1 MNKTNKFL
9 FILGVATALFT
20 SCSSD
25 DTLETSKGPELTE
38 DEKWVLEANSDERI
52 ELGSGDNSFTRAF
65 VGEGAGE
72 TSKLFTTN
80 EGIGV
85 FCLASAKMDPDAP
98 DIDWNL
104 HTSTDLTDRNK
115 GRYMNWMG
123 MNTGATL
130 AKPTADKSTNF
141 VTWGGNVYANAYQP
155 HRDEV
160 SGAYVTRISWGDEFT
175 RFYPM
180 GNWYT
185 YTFYGYH
192 PYQWD
197 ANNVKTTSEKVDVT
211 IPIDGF
217 TDVLWGRSF
226 RPTDGASQT
235 ADKYAYSGKYFREYR
250 KAHKDD
256 VQPEAP
262 TPTMVFKHALSRINF
277 MVGRGDST
285 ANSGSIY
292 IKELK
297 LLGNVPNSVNL
308 NVATLAAAPN
318 VKPTGTDTGYF
329 NGDPVNKAEG
339 KVTTSSTTYLKTSV
353 PDGFKDDGSINYKE
367 NQYGVDLPYAVTY
380 NTANVITKL
389 SSVDKAKRQVT
400 INKADMTPNYQQ
412 LGTGIIVPPTTATP
426 DYKVQ
431 LTIELEREEG
441 DPLETKTYTFIPQ
454 FPYPISFPGAL
465 EQGKQYNVRITVY
478 TPQDIR
484 INAELVDWDKVDVG
498 VGEEGDEPGIEI

>member
-72 TSKLFTTN
+72 TDTLFTTK

-85 FCLASAKMDPDAP
+85 FCLASAKMDPNAP
-98 DIDWNL
+98 NIDWTL

-123 MNTGATL
+123 MNTNATL

-160 SGAYVTRISWGDEFT
+160 SGEYVTRISWGDGFT

-192 PYQWD
+192 PYQWN
-197 ANNVKTTSEKVDVT
+197 AANVKTTDKKVDVT

-226 RPTDGASQT
+226 RPSDGTVET
-235 ADKYAYSGKYFREYR
+235 ADSCAYSGKYFRQYR
-250 KAHKDD
+250 KAHSK
-256 VQPEAP
+256 EAP

-277 MVGRGDST
+277 SVGRGDST

-292 IKELK
+292 IQELK
-297 LLGNVPNSVNL
+297 LLGDVPNSVNL
-308 NVATLAAAPN
+308 NVAMLDSAAN
-318 VKPTGTDTGYF
+318 VKPTGTDYF
-329 NGDPVNKAEG
+329 NGDPTEG
-339 KVTTSSTTYLKTSV
+339 KVTTSSTTYLKTKV
-353 PDGFKDDGSINYKE
+353 PDGFNDEGDIIYLD
-367 NQYGVDLPYAVTY
+367 NQNGVDLPYAVTY
-380 NTANVITKL
+380 NPTTKVNDIIKL
-389 SSVDKAKRQVT
+389 SAAPEVERQVR
-400 INKADMTPNYQQ
+400 IKKDNMKPDYRK
-412 LGTGIIVPPTTATP
+412 LGTGIIVPPTATP
-426 DYKVQ
+426 NYKVQ
-431 LTIELEREEG
+431 LTIVLERKEG
-441 DPLETKTYTFIPQ
+441 GVTKTYTFIPQ
-454 FPYPISFPGAL
+454 FPYPISFPAGGL

-484 INAELVDWDKVDVG
+484 INAELVDWKDVNI
-498 VGEEGDEPGIEI
+498 GEGEDPGIEI

>member
-1 MNKTNKFL
+1 
-9 FILGVATALFT
+9 
-20 SCSSD
+20 
-25 DTLETSKGPELTE
+25 
-38 DEKWVLEANSDERI
+38 
-52 ELGSGDNSFTRAF
+52 
-65 VGEGAGE
+65 
-72 TSKLFTTN
+72 
-80 EGIGV
+80 
-85 FCLASAKMDPDAP
+85 
-98 DIDWNL
+98 
-104 HTSTDLTDRNK
+104 
-115 GRYMNWMG
+115 MNWMG

-130 AKPTADKSTNF
+130 DDLKAGKTTNI

-155 HRDEV
+155 HQDEV
-160 SGAYVTRISWGDEFT
+160 SGKQVTRISWGDSLT

-192 PYQWD
+192 PYQWN

-217 TDVLWGRSF
+217 TDVLWGRSY
-226 RPTDGASQT
+226 RPSDGTVET
-235 ADKYAYSGKYFREYR
+235 ADSCAYSGKYFRQYR
-250 KAHKDD
+250 KAHST
-256 VQPEAP
+256 EAP

-308 NVATLAAAPN
+308 NVATLGAAPN
-318 VKPTGTDTGYF
+318 VKPTGTGYF
-329 NGDPVNKAEG
+329 NGDPNEG

-389 SSVDKAKRQVT
+389 STVDKKKRQVT
-400 INKADMTPNYQQ
+400 MKEVESKLIPDYQQ

-431 LTIELEREEG
+431 LTIELERQEG
-441 DPLETKTYTFIPQ
+441 GETKTYTFIPQ
-454 FPYPISFPGAL
+454 FPYPISFAGPL

>member
-25 DTLETSKGPELTE
+25 DTLEASKGPELTE
-38 DEKWVLEANSDERI
+38 DEKWVLEANSDEKI
-52 ELGSGDNSFTRAF
+52 QLGSGDNSFTRAF

-72 TSKLFTTN
+72 SSTSFTTN

-98 DIDWNL
+98 NIDWTL
-104 HTSTDLTDRNK
+104 HESSDLTDRNK

-123 MNTGATL
+123 MNTNATL

-141 VTWGGNVYANAYQP
+141 VTWGGNVYANAQP
-155 HRDEV
+155 HVDEV
-160 SGAYVTRISWGDEFT
+160 SELPVTRISWGDGFT

-192 PYQWD
+192 PYQWN
-197 ANNVKTTSEKVDVT
+197 AANVKTTSNKVDVT

-226 RPTDGASQT
+226 RPTAGTTET
-235 ADKYAYSGKYFREYR
+235 ADKYAYSGRYFREYR
-250 KAHKDD
+250 KDKSK
-256 VQPEAP
+256 EAP

-277 MVGRGDST
+277 MVGRGDSP

-297 LLGNVPNSVNL
+297 LLGDVPNSVDL
-308 NVATLAAAPN
+308 NVATLAAAAN
-318 VKPTGTDTGYF
+318 VKPGPEDTGYF
-329 NGDPVNKAEG
+329 NGDPNEG

-353 PDGFKDDGSINYKE
+353 PDGFKDDGSINYLDKQ
-367 NQYGVDLPYAVTY
+367 NGVDLPYKVTY

-389 SSVDKAKRQVT
+389 SDAPKEECKVT
-400 INKADMTPNYQQ
+400 MKEVEGKLIPDYKQ
-412 LGTGIIVPPTTATP
+412 LGTGIIVPPTTDKP

-431 LTIELEREEG
+431 LTIELEREESG
-441 DPLETKTYTFIPQ
+441 VKKTYTFIPQ
-454 FPYPISFPGAL
+454 FPYPISFAGPL
-465 EQGKQYNVRITVY
+465 EQGKQYNVYITVY

-484 INAELVDWDKVDVG
+484 INAELVEWDDEDV
-498 VGEEGDEPGIEI
+498 VGEGAGIEI

>member
-72 TSKLFTTN
+72 TDTLFTTN

-85 FCLASAKMDPDAP
+85 FCLASAKINPKDSKVPEIKWDQYT
-98 DIDWNL
+98 N
-104 HTSTDLTDRNK
+104 SDLTKRNE

-123 MNTGATL
+123 MNTNATL

-160 SGAYVTRISWGDEFT
+160 SGEYVTRISWGDEFT

-192 PYQWD
+192 PYQWN
-197 ANNVKTTSEKVDVT
+197 AANVKTTDKKVDVT

-226 RPTDGASQT
+226 RPSDGTVET
-235 ADKYAYSGKYFREYR
+235 ADSCAYSGKYFRQYR
-250 KAHKDD
+250 KAHST
-256 VQPEAP
+256 EAP

-292 IKELK
+292 IQELK
-297 LLGNVPNSVNL
+297 LLGDVPNSVDL
-308 NVATLAAAPN
+308 NVATLDAAAN
-318 VKPTGTDTGYF
+318 VKPKPTETGYF

-339 KVTTSSTTYLKTSV
+339 KVTTSSTATYLTTKV
-353 PDGFKDDGSINYKE
+353 PDGFNDDGDIIYLDKQN
-367 NQYGVDLPYAVTY
+367 GVDLPYKVTY
-380 NTANVITKL
+380 NTANVITELSKAPEEERKVTMKEVEGKL
-389 SSVDKAKRQVT
+389 IPDYK
-400 INKADMTPNYQQ
+400 Q
-412 LGTGIIVPPTTATP
+412 LGTGIIVPPTATP

-431 LTIELEREEG
+431 LTIQLVREEKG
-441 DPLETKTYTFIPQ
+441 GPKTYTFIPQ
-454 FPYPISFPGAL
+454 FPYPISFPAGGL

-484 INAELVDWDKVDVG
+484 INAELVEWEKVEVG
-498 VGEEGDEPGIEI
+498 GGSDPGIEI

>member
-72 TSKLFTTN
+72 TDTLFTTN

-85 FCLASAKMDPDAP
+85 FCLASAKINPNDPEVPA
-98 DIDWNL
+98 IDWTLYKSTNL
-104 HTSTDLTDRNK
+104 TFRNQ

-123 MNTGATL
+123 MNDGATL
-130 AKPTADKSTNF
+130 ATPDAGKSTNF

-155 HRDEV
+155 YVDEV
-160 SGAYVTRISWGDEFT
+160 SNQPVTRISWGDSLT

-192 PYQWD
+192 PYQWN
-197 ANNVKTTSEKVDVT
+197 ANNVKTTSNKVDVT
-211 IPIDGF
+211 IKIDGF
-217 TDVLWGRSF
+217 TDVLWGRSY
-226 RPTDGASQT
+226 RPSNGTVET
-235 ADKYAYSGKYFREYR
+235 ADSCAYSGKYFRQYR
-250 KAHKDD
+250 KAHST
-256 VQPEAP
+256 EAP
-262 TPTMVFKHALSRINF
+262 TPTMLFKHALSRINF

-297 LLGNVPNSVNL
+297 LLGNVPDSVNL

-318 VKPTGTDTGYF
+318 VKPTEPGYF
-329 NGDPVNKAEG
+329 NGDPNEG
-339 KVTTSSTTYLKTSV
+339 KVTTSSTNYLKTSV
-353 PDGFKDDGSINYKE
+353 PDGFKNDGTINYKE
-367 NQYGVDLPYAVTY
+367 NQNGVDLPYAVTY
-380 NTANVITKL
+380 NTATHVNDTTQL
-389 SSVDKAKRQVT
+389 SGVAKAKRQVT
-400 INKADMTPNYQQ
+400 INKADMKPYYQR
-412 LGTGIIVPPTTATP
+412 LGTGIIVPPTATP

-431 LTIELEREEG
+431 LTIELERKEG
-441 DPLETKTYTFIPQ
+441 EVTKTYTFIPQ

-484 INAELVDWDKVDVG
+484 INAELVDWKDVN
-498 VGEEGDEPGIEI
+498 VGEGEDPGIEI

>member
-72 TSKLFTTN
+72 TSTLFKTN

-85 FCLASAKMDPDAP
+85 FCLASAKINPDDPEVP
-98 DIDWNL
+98 TIDWNQYNN
-104 HTSTDLTDRNK
+104 HDDLTLRNQ

-130 AKPTADKSTNF
+130 ETPKAGKTTNF

-155 HRDEV
+155 YVDEV
-160 SGAYVTRISWGDEFT
+160 LNQPVTRISWGDSLT

-192 PYQWD
+192 PYQWN
-197 ANNVKTTSEKVDVT
+197 AANVKTTSNKVDVT

-226 RPTDGASQT
+226 RPTDGSTQT
-235 ADKYAYSGKYFREYR
+235 ADKYAYSGKYFRQYR
-250 KAHKDD
+250 KDNST
-256 VQPEAP
+256 EAP

-292 IKELK
+292 IQELK
-297 LLGNVPNSVNL
+297 LLGNVPNSVDL

-318 VKPTGTDTGYF
+318 VKPRPEDTGYF

-367 NQYGVDLPYAVTY
+367 NQNGVDLPYAVTY

-389 SSVDKAKRQVT
+389 SAVEKEKRQVT

-431 LTIELEREEG
+431 LTIELERKEG

-484 INAELVDWDKVDVG
+484 INAELVDWKDVPV
-498 VGEEGDEPGIEI
+498 VGDGAGIEI

>member
-25 DTLETSKGPELTE
+25 DTLEASKGPELTE

-72 TSKLFTTN
+72 SSTRFTTN

-85 FCLASAKMDPDAP
+85 FCLASAKMDPNAP
-98 DIDWNL
+98 NIDWTL
-104 HTSTDLTDRNK
+104 HESSDLTDRNK

-123 MNTGATL
+123 MNTNATL
-130 AKPTADKSTNF
+130 AKPTADKTTNF

-155 HRDEV
+155 HVDEV
-160 SGAYVTRISWGDEFT
+160 SGATVTRISWGDGFT

-192 PYQWD
+192 PYQWN

-226 RPTDGASQT
+226 RPTDGSTQT
-235 ADKYAYSGKYFREYR
+235 ADKYAYSGRYFRQYR
-250 KAHKDD
+250 KDNPK
-256 VQPEAP
+256 EAP

-277 MVGRGDST
+277 KVGRGDST

-292 IKELK
+292 IRELK
-297 LLGNVPNSVNL
+297 LLGNVPNSVDL
-308 NVATLAAAPN
+308 NVATLGAAAN
-318 VKPTGTDTGYF
+318 VKPADSETGYF
-329 NGDPVNKAEG
+329 NSDPNEG
-339 KVTTSSTTYLKTSV
+339 KVTTSSTTYLKTKV
-353 PDGFKDDGSINYKE
+353 PDGFNDDGEINYLDDQ
-367 NQYGVDLPYAVTY
+367 NGVDLPYAVTY

-389 SSVDKAKRQVT
+389 STVDKKKRQVT
-400 INKADMTPNYQQ
+400 INDDMTPNYQQ

-431 LTIELEREEG
+431 LTIELERKEG

-465 EQGKQYNVRITVY
+465 EQGKQYNVYITVY

-484 INAELVDWDKVDVG
+484 INAELVEWEKVDV
-498 VGEEGDEPGIEI
+498 VGSGAGIEI

>member
-130 AKPTADKSTNF
+130 AKPDAGKSTNF

-160 SGAYVTRISWGDEFT
+160 SGDDVTRISWGDSLT

-192 PYQWD
+192 PYQWN
-197 ANNVKTTSEKVDVT
+197 ATNNVKTTSEKVDVT

-217 TDVLWGRSF
+217 TDVLWGRSY
-226 RPTDGASQT
+226 RPSDGTVET
-235 ADKYAYSGKYFREYR
+235 ADSCAYSGKYFRKYR
-250 KAHKDD
+250 KAHST
-256 VQPEAP
+256 EAP

-277 MVGRGDST
+277 MVGRGDSP

-292 IKELK
+292 ITELK

-318 VKPTGTDTGYF
+318 VKPKPTDTDYF

-339 KVTTSSTTYLKTSV
+339 KVTTSSTNYLKTSV
-353 PDGFKDDGSINYKE
+353 PDGFKDDGKINYLDE
-367 NQYGVDLPYAVTY
+367 QNGVDLPYKVTY
-380 NTANVITKL
+380 NTDTHANVITELSKAPEEERKVTMKEVEGKL
-389 SSVDKAKRQVT
+389 IPDYK
-400 INKADMTPNYQQ
+400 Q
-412 LGTGIIVPPTTATP
+412 LGTGIIVPPTATP

-431 LTIELEREEG
+431 LTIQLVREEKG
-441 DPLETKTYTFIPQ
+441 GPKTYTFIPQ
-454 FPYPISFPGAL
+454 FPYPISFPAGGL

-484 INAELVDWDKVDVG
+484 INAELVDWKDVN
-498 VGEEGDEPGIEI
+498 VGEGEDPGIEI